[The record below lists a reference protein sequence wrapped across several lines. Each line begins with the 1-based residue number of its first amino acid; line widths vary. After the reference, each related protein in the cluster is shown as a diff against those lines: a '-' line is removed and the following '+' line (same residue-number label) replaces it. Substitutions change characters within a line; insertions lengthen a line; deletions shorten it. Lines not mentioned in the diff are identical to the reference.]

1 MPEYI
6 LRHCL
11 NFSNK
16 GMAIFMDFIT
26 LLFVAVGLAM
36 DAFSVAVTDG
46 IVIKKVKV
54 VNALKVALFFGIFQF
69 GMLFVGNLLGSAFSK
84 YISTIDHWI
93 AFILLMVIGGKM
105 FFEAIFEKEEKEEE
119 NKKENPLDNKVLTVL
134 AIATSIDALAVGV
147 SFVAMQNVGIVYSA
161 SVVGIV
167 AFVFSFAGMYIGNKF
182 GNLFG
187 NKSEIIGG
195 IVLMGIGI
203 KILVEHLFF

>member
-1 MPEYI
+1 
-6 LRHCL
+6 
-11 NFSNK
+11 
-16 GMAIFMDFIT
+16 MDFIT
-26 LLFVAVGLAM
+26 LLFIAVGLAM

-46 IVIKKVKV
+46 ITLKNLKFK
-54 VNALKVALFFGIFQF
+54 NAFKIALFFGVFQF
-69 GMLFVGNLLGSAFSK
+69 GMLFTGNLLGSAFTK
-84 YISTIDHWI
+84 YVSSVDHWV
-93 AFILLMVIGGKM
+93 AFILLMIIGGKM
-105 FFEAIFEKEEKEEE
+105 FIEAISEKENESDENEKD
-119 NKKENPLDNKVLTVL
+119 PLDFKILTVL

-147 SFVAMQNVGIVYSA
+147 SFAAMDINIIYSA

-167 AFVFSFAGMYIGNKF
+167 AFAFSLAGVYIGNRC